1 LFASAWT
8 ETTPR
13 LRKPPKFSAARL
25 FALSAYLVKLVE
37 VLQPLYAKDN
47 IWTRHL
53 TRTVVLLQSLSS
65 TSSSSSTRCRRES
78 CTYRLLGIISFSKLR
93 AILIRKYL
101 QPGALQ
107 DRLLGGANPIA
118 LLEAATVL
126 VAAAVL
132 FEVLPNRS
140 YVWFIDNTVGL
151 HGFAKG
157 VSGNPFMKHTLF
169 SYSTYWHFSSKL
181 THCLNTYHQNNSGPM
196 AYRGMVRLI
205 GGSSHTESLAHL
217 LGHHSH
223 HGEEP
228 SLNSGK
234 DGLTG
239 IHWKRLGNTLE
250 VERHTRRARP
260 LIIQSS
266 PAPCILACTPQKCAG
281 IHLVCK
287 SHS

>member
-1 LFASAWT
+1 
-8 ETTPR
+8 
-13 LRKPPKFSAARL
+13 
-25 FALSAYLVKLVE
+25 VKLIAA
-37 VLQPLYAKDN
+37 LQPLYAKDN

-53 TRTVVLLQSLSS
+53 TRTVVLLQWPSS

-157 VSGNPFMKHTLF
+157 VSGNPFMKHTVQLF
-169 SYSTYWHFSSKL
+169 
-181 THCLNTYHQNNSGPM
+181 
-196 AYRGMVRLI
+196 
-205 GGSSHTESLAHL
+205 HL
-217 LGHHSH
+217 LALFF
-223 HGEEP
+223 ETDTLFEYVP
-228 SLNSGK
+228 S
-234 DGLTG
+234 
-239 IHWKRLGNTLE
+239 E
-250 VERHTRRARP
+250 
-260 LIIQSS
+260 Q
-266 PAPCILACTPQKCAG
+266 
-281 IHLVCK
+281 
-287 SHS
+287 